1 MFKNFFNHLESTKK
15 EEGIGDGSKLVD
27 TSYHENLENMEKIGY
42 TSLLNENDLEWER
55 EKVEDAKNMFELVK
69 NHLPDDFA
77 TKPYEERMDIVKK
90 IIESLG

>member
-1 MFKNFFNHLESTKK
+1 MFNFLNKLEAQAETERGDDGIVDKGNHN
-15 EEGIGDGSKLVD
+15 
-27 TSYHENLENMEKIGY
+27 NLEGVEKTNY

-55 EKVEDAKNMFELVK
+55 EKVEDAKNMFELVR

-90 IIESLG
+90 IIETLE